1 MHVTIFGC
9 LVTISGIRACLRFQ
23 NVPGKKKKFHYF
35 VLLHCEKK
43 KINHLFV
50 CFFVFLFLA
59 LSTLQFMS
67 HRKTA
72 FWSSVKVS
80 QTFKVSINTVI
91 IYSHFKLSVV

>member
-1 MHVTIFGC
+1 MTIFGC

-23 NVPGKKKKFHYF
+23 NVPGKKKVSLFC
-35 VLLHCEKK
+35 VLLLHCEKK
-43 KINHLFV
+43 KINHLF
-50 CFFVFLFLA
+50 FFVFFFLA
-59 LSTLQFMS
+59 LSTLQLMS